1 MEYTVG
7 MDGSCCSPQAEKPR
21 GESLIVQY
29 KPLIVIVS
37 LITLVTTAAAVR
49 DVSSMGY
56 VDVAEIMMNFMAG
69 FFLVFSGLKLM
80 DIAGFARGYAMYDL
94 LAAKVPAYGY
104 VYPFLELG
112 LGLAY
117 LTHFEMYA
125 TNIVTVVLMT
135 FSALGVARSLVQKKQ
150 FQCACLG
157 TLLKVPLTKVALIE
171 DVSMALM
178 AGFMLWF

>member
-1 MEYTVG
+1 
-7 MDGSCCSPQAEKPR
+7 MDASCCSVQAEKPQQ
-21 GESLIVQY
+21 ESLIVQY
-29 KPLIVIVS
+29 KPLIVIVC
-37 LITLVTTAAAVR
+37 LISLVTIAVAAR
-49 DVSSMGY
+49 DFSVAGY
-56 VDVAEIMMNFMAG
+56 VDTSSAMMNFMAG

-80 DIAGFARGYAMYDL
+80 DIAGFARGYGMYDL

-104 VYPFLELG
+104 VYPLLELA

-117 LTHFEMYA
+117 LTRFQMHT
-125 TNIVTVVLMT
+125 TNVVTLVLMT

-171 DVSMALM
+171 DLLM
-178 AGFMLWF
+178 AVMAAIMLIR

>member
-1 MEYTVG
+1 MNA
-7 MDGSCCSPQAEKPR
+7 SCCSVQAEKPR
-21 GESLIVQY
+21 QESLIVQY
-29 KPLIVIVS
+29 KPLIVIVC
-37 LITLVTTAAAVR
+37 LISLVTVAVAAR
-49 DVSSMGY
+49 DFSVVGY
-56 VDVAEIMMNFMAG
+56 VDTSSAMMNFMAG

-80 DIAGFARGYAMYDL
+80 DIAGFARGYGMYDL

-104 VYPFLELG
+104 VYPLLELA

-117 LTHFEMYA
+117 LTRFQMHA
-125 TNIVTVVLMT
+125 TNVVTLVLMT

-171 DVSMALM
+171 DLLM
-178 AGFMLWF
+178 AVMAAIMLVR